1 MSPSPSG
8 GFRPDGHHCEYY
20 LPPTVFVSCYIEQQ
34 QDMFD
39 ESNVMMSSGLFAPG
53 WSFQVAVTS
62 VSETIIDANRFG
74 AVFGSQLSV
83 GEIHAEQ
90 AEIVDKD
97 VSLVMGCPSSCPLE
111 SEVLKTWEVTNGST
125 LLNESSSSVIWVS
138 TRGNAAKFT
147 SVGNIAID
155 EDEGEGLSRQK
166 FGELRSLPLPNVKEY
181 YPMNRPGFLILP
193 RPHSWRP
200 AL

>member
-1 MSPSPSG
+1 
-8 GFRPDGHHCEYY
+8 
-20 LPPTVFVSCYIEQQ
+20 
-34 QDMFD
+34 
-39 ESNVMMSSGLFAPG
+39 MMSSGLFAPG

-83 GEIHAEQ
+83 GEIHAEH

-97 VSLVMGCPSSCPLE
+97 VSLVKGCLSSCPLE

-125 LLNESSSSVIWVS
+125 LLNESSSSVIWVG

-147 SVGNIAID
+147 SVGNIAMD

-166 FGELRSLPLPNVKEY
+166 FAELDLCHCRMLGVLADESSWLLDSSSSSLLASCSLMEKQ
-181 YPMNRPGFLILP
+181 FQF
-193 RPHSWRP
+193 P
-200 AL
+200 AAESPSAPTSLGLLF